1 MRTLLAHTA
10 DLAAEIG
17 GADLA
22 ELYGEGTALVREIL
36 VGESPVEPRQTR
48 PIELVGDDDGER
60 LFRYLRELVYLAD
73 AEAFLPAS
81 VTLAGRVA
89 TVAGERF
96 DAARHVAERQVK
108 ALTRH
113 RFELVRDAAGYRC
126 RMVFD
131 L

>member
-22 ELYGEGTALVREIL
+22 ELYREGTALVREIL
-36 VGESPVEPRQTR
+36 VAQSVVEPRQAR
-48 PIELVGDDDGER
+48 RIALAGDDDGER

-73 AEAFLPAS
+73 AESFLPAAVS
-81 VTLAGRVA
+81 LEGAEA
-89 TVAGERF
+89 TVEGERF
-96 DAARHVAERQVK
+96 DAARHVAQRQLK

-113 RFELVRDAAGYRC
+113 QFALTRDDGGYRC

>member
-1 MRTLLAHTA
+1 MRRLLPHTA

-17 GADLA
+17 GADLS
-22 ELYGEGTALVREIL
+22 ELYREGTALVREIL
-36 VGESPVEPRQTR
+36 VGDSPVEPRQAR
-48 PIELVGDDDGER
+48 RIELAGDDDGER

-73 AEAFLPAS
+73 AESFLPAA
-81 VTLAGRVA
+81 VTFAGAAA
-89 TVAGERF
+89 TVAGERY
-96 DAARHVAERQVK
+96 DAARHVAQRQIK

-113 RFELVRDAAGYRC
+113 RFALDRDDGGYRC